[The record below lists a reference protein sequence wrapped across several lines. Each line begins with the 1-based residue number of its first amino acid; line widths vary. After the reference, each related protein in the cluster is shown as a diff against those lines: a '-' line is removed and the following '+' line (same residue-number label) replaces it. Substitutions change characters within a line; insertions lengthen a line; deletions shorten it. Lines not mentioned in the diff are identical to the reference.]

1 MIYNTIKHDIRNKA
15 GLSMLDYC
23 ILEMIYNLSNSGQER
38 YKTWCNASKIK
49 FIHLATKRTI
59 INRFNYLESKGW
71 LEFKD
76 EKRFLKRTTSKYYN
90 TVYIY
95 IKGVKQLHGGET
107 ITPVKQLHGGGETIA
122 PLGVKQ
128 LHPRGETIAPNKDSY
143 KDNNNNIDKE
153 SKEKNTRLKEIQSEN
168 ENLKAQILELKI
180 LNEKQRKKVA
190 LKKESASTPL
200 GLSSFEQM
208 EYRRKNKTWTQLDTN
223 FNGGFKMPKE
233 WPENLQ
239 NEVLGQ
245 WIYLDEKKGQNWGTN
260 RTLSAQINL
269 INDWLKKYNPA
280 EIIESLKDCQTRGNV
295 TPNPK
300 WTINRKL
307 KEKQDDEKQRA
318 NNGKSLYENYAD
330 YLRGD
335 GDTDEDDTIDIS
347 WASA

>member
-1 MIYNTIKHDIRNKA
+1 MKDLPNNNEKLKGVWLDGGLWETKELTLIQKHF
-15 GLSMLDYC
+15 L
-23 ILEMIYNLSNSGQER
+23 Q
-38 YKTWCNASKIK
+38 KIK
-49 FIHLATKRTI
+49 DLDNEKGCIALNGFFAEFFDLSKPRCSQIISSLKAKNLISVELKYEGKRI
-59 INRFNYLESKGW
+59 VGRVLRILKGGIKYFKGGIKYINRPLKNIKGGYLE
-71 LEFKD
+71 
-76 EKRFLKRTTSKYYN
+76 N
-90 TVYIY
+90 
-95 IKGVKQLHGGET
+95 
-107 ITPVKQLHGGGETIA
+107 A
-122 PLGVKQ
+122 
-128 LHPRGETIAPNKDSY
+128 
-143 KDNNNNIDKE
+143 KDNNRLINNRVNNLVE
-153 SKEKNTRLKEIQSEN
+153 SIKEKNTRLKEIESEN

-180 LNEKQRKKVA
+180 LNEKQRKKVS

-200 GLSSFEQM
+200 GLSSFAEM

-280 EIIESLKDCQTRGNV
+280 EIIESLKDCQQRGNV